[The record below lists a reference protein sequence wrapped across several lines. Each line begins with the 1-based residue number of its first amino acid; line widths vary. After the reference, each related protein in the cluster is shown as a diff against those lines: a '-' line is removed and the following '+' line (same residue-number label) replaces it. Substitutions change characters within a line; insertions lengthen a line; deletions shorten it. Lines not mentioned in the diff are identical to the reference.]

1 MAAVPAMAIHMTK
14 PAGMATP
21 AVMIKRDCGE
31 LKELPLTPI
40 SQDARFVPKLGRTG
54 RTARVRGEVA
64 ADDRKATAVPT
75 VPNGRAGGTSPLIS
89 RKKDKERI
97 RGSRHGL
104 PRPFDDFE

>member
-40 SQDARFVPKLGRTG
+40 SQDARVFQSSAAPAEPHG
-54 RTARVRGEVA
+54 VRGEVA